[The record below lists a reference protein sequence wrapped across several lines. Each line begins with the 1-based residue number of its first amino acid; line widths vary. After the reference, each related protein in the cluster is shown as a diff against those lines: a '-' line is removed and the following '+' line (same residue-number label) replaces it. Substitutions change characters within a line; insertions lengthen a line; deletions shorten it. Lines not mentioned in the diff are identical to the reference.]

1 DEALNR
7 AEKLRQSAPD
17 FWPAW
22 LESSEILV
30 KLGRLQ
36 QAQQLLRQAVTRF
49 PDEYWPN
56 HAAARLQADGSD
68 PQRALRIW
76 YALAERFPTQAS
88 AAAALQAAV
97 AAVEH
102 AHATAPGNRSSDTD
116 AVGLAVRLF
125 RRSRRP

>member
-1 DEALNR
+1 MDFAIPEELREIR
-7 AEKLRQSAPD
+7 A
-17 FWPAW
+17 
-22 LESSEILV
+22 
-30 KLGRLQ
+30 
-36 QAQQLLRQAVTRF
+36 AVRELCGRF

-116 AVGLAVRLF
+116 AAGLAVRLF
-125 RRSRRP
+125 RRSRRPKGRFS